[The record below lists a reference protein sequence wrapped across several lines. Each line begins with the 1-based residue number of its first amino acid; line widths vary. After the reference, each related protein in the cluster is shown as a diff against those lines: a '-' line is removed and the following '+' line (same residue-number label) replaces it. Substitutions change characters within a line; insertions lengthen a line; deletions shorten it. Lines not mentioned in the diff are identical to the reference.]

1 MTTQKNE
8 SKYASLE
15 HASWTIHDEEA
26 FVEQLGSHTKNS
38 LPRPVLL
45 AKYIN
50 FMTTTRVNFVRMD
63 KGHLIEYAKK
73 ALKGIK

>member
-1 MTTQKNE
+1 MSANYDSVQHIAWTT
-8 SKYASLE
+8 Y
-15 HASWTIHDEEA
+15 DEEK
-26 FVEQLGSHTKNS
+26 FIDELGEFRDS

-50 FMTTTRVNFVRMD
+50 FMTTTRVNFARMD